1 MFASKNKTLIDTII
15 DIIIDWKMRLLK
27 VIDHKKIIN
36 DKSLNNQHGFNGR
49 SYIEKK
55 ILAKKVAL

>member
-1 MFASKNKTLIDTII
+1 MFASKNKTLI

-36 DKSLNNQHGFNGR
+36 DKSLNNQHGLNGR

-55 ILAKKVAL
+55 NFSQKSRIVIL

>member
-1 MFASKNKTLIDTII
+1 
-15 DIIIDWKMRLLK
+15 MRLLK

-36 DKSLNNQHGFNGR
+36 KSLNNQHGLNGR
-49 SYIEKK
+49 SYTEKK